1 MAPLF
6 MVLKLRMAKMI
17 ESLGDISQGLWL
29 GLRRSGGPEGWS
41 FALNPVSLAEGSPLD
56 SVR

>member
-1 MAPLF
+1 MALLF

-29 GLRRSGGPEGWS
+29 GLRRNGGLEVWS
-41 FALNPVSLAEGSPLD
+41 FALSPVSLAEGSSLD